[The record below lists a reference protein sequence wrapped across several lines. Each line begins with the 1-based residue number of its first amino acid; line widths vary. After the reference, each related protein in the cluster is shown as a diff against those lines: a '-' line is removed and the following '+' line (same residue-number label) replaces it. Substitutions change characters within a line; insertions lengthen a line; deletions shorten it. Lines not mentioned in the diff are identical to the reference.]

1 LSIDNYFINK
11 KLKKMEV
18 KIMSDKEEIE
28 IKSKE
33 DTQDVVKADKKSR
46 ELTVRRESPFYLFQ
60 EMDRWFD
67 DVFNDF
73 LWPVNRRRPNPFNLV
88 VRDIEPIFRTPLTN
102 IHEAEDH
109 FDITAEL
116 PGINKGDI
124 ELTIQDGK
132 LEIKGESKEE
142 TNEEIEGQSVRREF
156 RSSKYYRAFNLP
168 EYIDEDNIEA
178 NLEKGMLKIRIPK
191 VKPPEPTR
199 KKIEVQS

>member
-1 LSIDNYFINK
+1 
-11 KLKKMEV
+11 
-18 KIMSDKEEIE
+18 MSDKEKID

-33 DTQDVVKADKKSR
+33 DTQEVGNDNKKSR
-46 ELTVRRESPFYLFQ
+46 ELTVRRESPFSLFQ

-67 DVFNDF
+67 DVFDDF
-73 LWPVNRRRPNPFNLV
+73 LLPFNRRRHNPFNLI
-88 VRDIEPIFRTPLTN
+88 VRNTEPIFRTPLTN

-132 LEIKGESKEE
+132 LEIKGE
-142 TNEEIEGQSVRREF
+142 TNEETTEEVEGQSVRREF
-156 RSSKYYRAFNLP
+156 RSSNYYRAFNLP
-168 EYIDEDNIEA
+168 EYIDEDSIEA
-178 NLEKGMLKIRIPK
+178 NLEKGILKIKIPK
-191 VKPPEPTR
+191 IKPPEPVK

>member
-1 LSIDNYFINK
+1 
-11 KLKKMEV
+11 
-18 KIMSDKEEIE
+18 MSDKEEIE

-33 DTQDVVKADKKSR
+33 DVSKDSKEDKKSR
-46 ELTVRRESPFYLFQ
+46 ELAVRRESPFSLFQ

-67 DVFNDF
+67 DVFDDF
-73 LWPVNRRRPNPFNLV
+73 LWPFSRKRHNPFNIVL
-88 VRDIEPIFRTPLTN
+88 RDIEPIFRTPLTN
-102 IHEAEDH
+102 IHETEDH

-132 LEIKGESKEE
+132 LEIRGESKEE
-142 TNEEIEGQSVRREF
+142 KSEEKEGESVRREF

-168 EYIDEDNIEA
+168 EYIDEDSIEA
-178 NLEKGMLKIRIPK
+178 NLEKGMLKIKIPK
-191 VKPPEPTR
+191 VKPPEPVK

>member
-1 LSIDNYFINK
+1 
-11 KLKKMEV
+11 
-18 KIMSDKEEIE
+18 MSEKEEIE

-33 DTQDVVKADKKSR
+33 EAPDEINNDKKTR
-46 ELTVRRESPFYLFQ
+46 EITVRRESPFSLFQ

-67 DVFNDF
+67 DVFDNF
-73 LWPVNRRRPNPFNLV
+73 LWPFNRRRSNPFNLV

-102 IHEAEDH
+102 IDETEDH
-109 FDITAEL
+109 FNITAEL

-142 TNEEIEGQSVRREF
+142 KSEEVEGESVRREF

-168 EYIDEDNIEA
+168 EYIDEDSVEA
-178 NLEKGMLKIRIPK
+178 NLEKGMLTIKIPK
-191 VKPPEPTR
+191 IKPREPVR
-199 KKIEVQS
+199 KRIEVQS

>member
-1 LSIDNYFINK
+1 
-11 KLKKMEV
+11 
-18 KIMSDKEEIE
+18 MSDKEEIE
-28 IKSKE
+28 IKGKE
-33 DTQDVVKADKKSR
+33 DTKEETKDDKKSR
-46 ELTVRRESPFYLFQ
+46 ELTVRRESPFSLFQ

-67 DVFNDF
+67 DVFDDF
-73 LWPVNRRRPNPFNLV
+73 LWPFSRRRHNPFNLV

-102 IHEAEDH
+102 IKESENH

-142 TNEEIEGQSVRREF
+142 TTEEVDGQSVRREF
-156 RSSKYYRAFNLP
+156 RSSNYYRAFNLP
-168 EYIDEDNIEA
+168 EYIDEDSIEA
-178 NLEKGMLKIRIPK
+178 NLEKGILKITIPK
-191 VKPPEPTR
+191 VKPPEPVK

>member
-1 LSIDNYFINK
+1 
-11 KLKKMEV
+11 
-18 KIMSDKEEIE
+18 MSDKEEIE

-33 DTQDVVKADKKSR
+33 ETPQETKDDKKTR
-46 ELTVRRESPFYLFQ
+46 ELTVRRESPFSLFQ

-67 DVFNDF
+67 DIFDDF
-73 LWPVNRRRPNPFNLV
+73 LWPFNRRRRNPFKLV

-102 IHEAEDH
+102 IHETEEH
-109 FDITAEL
+109 FNITAEL

-142 TNEEIEGQSVRREF
+142 KSEEVEGESVRREF
-156 RSSKYYRAFNLP
+156 RSSKYYRVFNLP
-168 EYIDEDNIEA
+168 EYIEEDNIEA
-178 NLEKGMLKIRIPK
+178 NLEKGMLTIKIPK
-191 VKPPEPTR
+191 IKPSEPVR